1 MMDKTY
7 IYLIHIFIVAPL
19 FIYTGHIGKKLSTGT
34 NKGYENYFWFLI
46 SIGIVVILYHSFLLI
61 KFKNLI

>member
-1 MMDKTY
+1 MIDKTY
-7 IYLIHIFIVAPL
+7 IYLIHIFIVDPL

-61 KFKNLI
+61 KFKNLF